1 MPKLERIQENQ
12 NEELIHPDYRLWLT
26 SMPASYFPVPVL
38 QSGIKI
44 TNEPPK
50 GLKANL
56 KRTFQEVNEKEYDGC
71 VKPREFKKLLFA
83 LAYFH
88 AVILER
94 RKFGAIGWNI
104 PYSWMNSDFV
114 MSKQQTFMFLTEQPD
129 VPYQALNYLVA
140 EVNYGG

>member
-1 MPKLERIQENQ
+1 M
-12 NEELIHPDYRLWLT
+12 
-26 SMPASYFPVPVL
+26 
-38 QSGIKI
+38 
-44 TNEPPK
+44 
-50 GLKANL
+50 
-56 KRTFQEVNEKEYDGC
+56 
-71 VKPREFKKLLFA
+71 LFA
-83 LAYFH
+83 LGFFH

-140 EVNYGG
+140 EVNYGGRVTDDKDVRLIKSLLKKYFCPDILQDNYKLSNLDIYFAPPECSLNDAKNYIEGLPLEDDPEIFGLHSNANITF